1 MSKKCTQKFKFKTF
15 LEATAF
21 ANSYM
26 EDIALTFNPMI
37 AYYCNKHRCYHVGHN
52 KFNREG

>member
-1 MSKKCTQKFKFKTF
+1 MSKKCTHKVKFATF
-15 LEATAF
+15 TAARAA
-21 ANSYM
+21 ANAYM
-26 EDIALTFNPMI
+26 EDIVLTFYPMI